1 LHEVSVV
8 NPIFRH
14 QLRLKVLRETF
25 ALGCLLLF
33 SIEATIVDSLIHRLR
48 LNVNRVFHAWEALVD
63 DS

>member
-14 QLRLKVLRETF
+14 QLRLKVLREALT
-25 ALGCLLLF
+25 LGCLLLF
-33 SIEATIVDSLIHRLR
+33 SIETTIVDSLIHGLR